1 MANVHNRLR
10 GKTENESIYLQ
21 LTVDRTNRFEKRTGL
36 SIDHKYWCKETK
48 LPKQNQAKN
57 KQ

>member
-1 MANVHNRLR
+1 MVNVHYQLK

-36 SIDHKYWCKETK
+36 SIDHKYWSKETR
-48 LPKQNQAKN
+48 LPK
-57 KQ
+57 